1 MSQKVSDSCRS
12 GFVVW
17 DHLRD
22 HRLYSAGVVIAKYQ
36 WHENEDVQIE
46 RWCASFNCR
55 HDLFHIMLNMLNKE
69 KNIFCG
75 FLVASY
81 LWIFRAANVSDALMS
96 CLIRLYEFCIH
107 YNSDFIITGNSRRN
121 KPRFRTNG
129 QFVSPWARGIR
140 GEGRL

>member
-1 MSQKVSDSCRS
+1 MGSSC
-12 GFVVW
+12 
-17 DHLRD
+17 LRE
-22 HRLYSAGVVIAKYQ
+22 HRLYCAGVVIAKYQ
-36 WHENEDVQIE
+36 WHENEVVQIE
-46 RWCASFNCR
+46 RWYASFNCR

-107 YNSDFIITGNSRRN
+107 YNSDFIITGTSLD
-121 KPRFRTNG
+121 
-129 QFVSPWARGIR
+129 FVPMDSLFPPELPASEEKVGFNFTLRISA
-140 GEGRL
+140 LNQLTI